1 MPPPN
6 TSSRSRAKWVDRLP
20 AAQFGHPPVQ
30 YSQYMTTIAVPA
42 TTNAKRAITNQ
53 SRRES
58 FSIFPT
64 LKGPPQ
70 LAASPIIRYWDQS
83 CYRNRTKADA
93 LFDGMAL
100 G

>member
-6 TSSRSRAKWVDRLP
+6 TSSRSRAKWVDRRP

-64 LKGPPQ
+64 FKGP
-70 LAASPIIRYWDQS
+70 ASVGGLLHNPV
-83 CYRNRTKADA
+83 
-93 LFDGMAL
+93 L
-100 G
+100 GSILLS

>member
-1 MPPPN
+1 
-6 TSSRSRAKWVDRLP
+6 
-20 AAQFGHPPVQ
+20 
-30 YSQYMTTIAVPA
+30 MTTIAVPA

-70 LAASPIIRYWDQS
+70 LAASFIRSASKQIPDDRERRDQQHAHDGAAADRVH
-83 CYRNRTKADA
+83 RNESITRFIAGC
-93 LFDGMAL
+93 FDPVW
-100 G
+100 